1 MEDIKTLQQK
11 IEVALEEFYREIDRP
26 PHELYQPVSYTL
38 KLGGKRI
45 RPLLVLIG
53 CDLFDGPTDD
63 AVWPALGI
71 EVFHNFTLLHDDIMD
86 LAPIRRNQ
94 PTVHKKWNSNIAIL
108 SGDAM
113 FVKSCQLMARTR
125 KDAIPGVLDLFWKTA
140 LEVCEGQ
147 QFDMN
152 FETEAVVSLP
162 KYIRM
167 ITLKTAVLLGCSL
180 QTGAIIAGAREEDAK
195 RIYDFGK
202 HCGIAFQL
210 QDDILDVYGNQEKFG
225 KRRGGDIVSNK
236 KTYLLLKALEIAD
249 RYSKEGLM
257 QWLQAGEEK
266 ATEKVEAVTAIF
278 DYLNIRTLAEKEMQK
293 HFQKAMAILNEL
305 PCSEIKKS
313 QLEQFSQALL
323 YRES

>member
-1 MEDIKTLQQK
+1 LENIKSFQEK
-11 IEVALEEFYREIDRP
+11 IEATLSLLYTEIDRP
-26 PHELYQPVSYTL
+26 PAELYKPVIYTL
-38 KLGGKRI
+38 QLGGKRV
-45 RPLLVLIG
+45 RPLLTLLG
-53 CDLFDGPTDD
+53 ADLFDGQPED
-63 AVWPALGI
+63 ALWPAIGI

-86 LAPIRRNQ
+86 LAPLRRNQ

-125 KDAIPGVLDLFWKTA
+125 PDVIPQVLELFWKTA

>member
-1 MEDIKTLQQK
+1 
-11 IEVALEEFYREIDRP
+11 
-26 PHELYQPVSYTL
+26 LYQPVSYTL

-113 FVKSCQLMARTR
+113 FVKSCQIMARTR

>member
-1 MEDIKTLQQK
+1 
-11 IEVALEEFYREIDRP
+11 
-26 PHELYQPVSYTL
+26 
-38 KLGGKRI
+38 
-45 RPLLVLIG
+45 
-53 CDLFDGPTDD
+53 
-63 AVWPALGI
+63 
-71 EVFHNFTLLHDDIMD
+71 
-86 LAPIRRNQ
+86 
-94 PTVHKKWNSNIAIL
+94 
-108 SGDAM
+108 
-113 FVKSCQLMARTR
+113 MARTR

>member
-45 RPLLVLIG
+45 RPLLVLLG

-86 LAPIRRNQ
+86 LAPLRRNQ

-249 RYSKEGLM
+249 RYSKEGLL

>member
-1 MEDIKTLQQK
+1 MENIKSFQEK
-11 IEVALEEFYREIDRP
+11 IEATLSLLYTEIDRP
-26 PHELYQPVSYTL
+26 PAELYKPVIYTL
-38 KLGGKRI
+38 QLGGKRV
-45 RPLLVLIG
+45 RPLLTLLG
-53 CDLFDGPTDD
+53 ADLFDGHPED
-63 AVWPALGI
+63 ALWPAIGI

-86 LAPIRRNQ
+86 LAPLRRNQ

-125 KDAIPGVLDLFWKTA
+125 PDVIPQVLELFWKTA

>member
-1 MEDIKTLQQK
+1 MENIKSFQEK
-11 IEVALEEFYREIDRP
+11 IEATLSLLYTEIDRP
-26 PHELYQPVSYTL
+26 PAELYKPVIYTL
-38 KLGGKRI
+38 QLGGKRV
-45 RPLLVLIG
+45 RPLLTLLG
-53 CDLFDGPTDD
+53 ADLFDGQPED
-63 AVWPALGI
+63 ALWPAIGI

-86 LAPIRRNQ
+86 LAPLRRNQ

-125 KDAIPGVLDLFWKTA
+125 PDVIPQVLELFWKTA

>member
-1 MEDIKTLQQK
+1 ME
-11 IEVALEEFYREIDRP
+11 RP
-26 PHELYQPVSYTL
+26 PAELYQPVKYTL
-38 KLGGKRI
+38 KLGGKRV
-45 RPLLVLIG
+45 RPLLVLLG
-53 CDLFDGPTDD
+53 CDLFDGQTDD
-63 AVWPALGI
+63 AIWPALGI

-86 LAPIRRNQ
+86 LAPLRRNQ

-113 FVKSCQLMARTR
+113 FVKSCQLMART
-125 KDAIPGVLDLFWKTA
+125 KKEAIPAVLDLFWKTA

-147 QFDMN
+147 QYDMN
-152 FETEAVVSLP
+152 FESEHTIPLP

-210 QDDILDVYGNQEKFG
+210 QDDILDVYGHQEKFG
-225 KRRGGDIVSNK
+225 KRKGGDIVSNK
-236 KTYLLLKALEIAD
+236 KTFLLLKALQIAD
-249 RYSKEGLM
+249 RYSKES
-257 QWLQAGEEK
+257 LQHWMLAGEEK
-266 ATEKVEAVTAIF
+266 AEEKVEAVTTIF
-278 DYLNIRTLAEKEMQK
+278 DYLNIRTLAEKQMQT
-293 HFQKAMAILNEL
+293 HFKKALEILKEI
-305 PCSEIKKS
+305 PCSEKKKT
-313 QLEQFSQALL
+313 QLEQFANALL

>member
-1 MEDIKTLQQK
+1 
-11 IEVALEEFYREIDRP
+11 
-26 PHELYQPVSYTL
+26 
-38 KLGGKRI
+38 
-45 RPLLVLIG
+45 
-53 CDLFDGPTDD
+53 
-63 AVWPALGI
+63 
-71 EVFHNFTLLHDDIMD
+71 
-86 LAPIRRNQ
+86 
-94 PTVHKKWNSNIAIL
+94 
-108 SGDAM
+108 
-113 FVKSCQLMARTR
+113 
-125 KDAIPGVLDLFWKTA
+125 
-140 LEVCEGQ
+140 
-147 QFDMN
+147 
-152 FETEAVVSLP
+152 
-162 KYIRM
+162 M

>member
-1 MEDIKTLQQK
+1 MQDIKTLQQK
-11 IEVALEEFYREIDRP
+11 IEVTLEEFYREINRP

-45 RPLLVLIG
+45 RPLLVLLG
-53 CDLFDGPTDD
+53 CDLFDGNMEE
-63 AVWPALGI
+63 AVWPAIGI

-86 LAPIRRNQ
+86 LAPLRRNQ

-113 FVKSCQLMARTR
+113 FVKSCQLMARTG
-125 KDAIPGVLDLFWKTA
+125 KEAVPGVLDLFWKTA

-152 FETEAVVSLP
+152 FETESVVSLP

-225 KRRGGDIVSNK
+225 KRKGGDIVSNK
-236 KTYLLLKALEIAD
+236 KTFLLLKALEIAD
-249 RYSKEGLM
+249 RYSKESLL
-257 QWLQAGEEK
+257 QWLQADEEK
-266 ATEKVEAVTAIF
+266 AEEKVEAVTAIF
-278 DYLNIRTLAEKEMQK
+278 DYLNIRTLAEKEMHK
-293 HFQKAMAILNEL
+293 HFKKAIEILNEI
-305 PCSEIKKS
+305 PCAELKKS
-313 QLEQFSQALL
+313 QLEQFAQALL

>member
-1 MEDIKTLQQK
+1 LENIKSFQEK
-11 IEVALEEFYREIDRP
+11 IEATLSLLYTEIDRP
-26 PHELYQPVSYTL
+26 PAELYKPVIYTL
-38 KLGGKRI
+38 QLGGKRV
-45 RPLLVLIG
+45 RPLLTLLG
-53 CDLFDGPTDD
+53 ADLFDGHPED
-63 AVWPALGI
+63 ALWPAIGI

-86 LAPIRRNQ
+86 LAPLRRNQ

-125 KDAIPGVLDLFWKTA
+125 PDVIPPVLELFWKTA